1 MPENPSKLPKSD
13 PDTPT
18 AEQFPIQNTG
28 SGKKISRDELER
40 MSSEL
45 VRSLHRRAVGRR
57 FKPVPADARRLQFAR
72 ACIQAIQ
79 AHAALIRDAEIEEL
93 KEMILDLKKHM
104 KKENE

>member
-1 MPENPSKLPKSD
+1 MVIEMPEKAPENTKSD
-13 PDTPT
+13 PSTPSV
-18 AEQFPIQNTG
+18 EQPPSQYTG
-28 SGKKISRDELER
+28 SGKKISREELER

-79 AHAALIRDAEIEEL
+79 AHASLIRDAEIEEL
-93 KEMILDLKKHM
+93 KQMIKDLNKHT
-104 KKENE
+104 